1 MGFRRHIRTFG
12 VDEHI
17 GQPSPHM
24 LETIHTG
31 KGGGGRLNILL
42 HYPTSEQA
50 FAELQKQVAK
60 IHAEAVGSFVDKL
73 TCPKEQKL
81 RLVEAVQEIAQT
93 Q

>member
-1 MGFRRHIRTFG
+1 M
-12 VDEHI
+12 
-17 GQPSPHM
+17 
-24 LETIHTG
+24 
-31 KGGGGRLNILL
+31 NILL

-50 FAELQKQVAK
+50 LAELPKQVAK